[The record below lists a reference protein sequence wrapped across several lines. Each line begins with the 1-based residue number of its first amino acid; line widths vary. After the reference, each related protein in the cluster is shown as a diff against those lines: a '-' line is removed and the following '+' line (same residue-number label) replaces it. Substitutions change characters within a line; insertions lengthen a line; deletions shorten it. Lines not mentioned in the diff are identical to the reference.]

1 VRADER
7 DPTSGTA
14 NKVRAGDGWI
24 VAFAS
29 KPTPWPPSLE
39 GSLVPSSLSRLL
51 RVRRF
56 VVLLAGLAS
65 VTATA
70 APTVAATPPE
80 APTVYL
86 AQNVTTT
93 DFNGRD
99 DMIGGLAVQ
108 RDGKVVAAGSATGP
122 DGRQDLT
129 LVRYLPT
136 GTLDPTFGDD
146 GKVITRIG
154 WAAHANA
161 VVIQPDDKIVVA
173 GYAIAPDV
181 SGENGLRFMLVRY
194 LPDGRLDADF
204 HHPEPWTA
212 LTDGGL
218 PGVISALALQPDGKL
233 VVGGNIGGDV
243 RGGTFTVARYLPDG
257 RLDKTFHSSGWDS
270 MTFGQSGRS
279 AARAVV
285 VQPDGMIVAVG
296 TADDY
301 VAPLAMGRWLADGA
315 RDPGFAAPTSTAIT
329 SANAVQLQADG
340 ALVVGGSTLCGADAC
355 FGLARYRPDG
365 SLDTSFGDGGVAATH
380 IGIQA
385 FLRALLVQPDGKIL
399 GVGTGSPHGNFDLD
413 FAVARYE
420 ADGAPDRTFGIDGV
434 ATTHI
439 SPQVDDAF
447 AAVVSGHNL
456 IVGGR
461 SSYGG
466 PYASAKGS
474 DFGLAGT
481 VLPSVPAPP
490 AGPGTALP
498 IVTEPGARSGYW
510 ALASDGHV
518 HSFGDAAALGHAAA
532 GAVDIEPTPTGN
544 GYWILDDPGQVQA
557 FGDARPLGGITTR
570 GLTKNERPASISAL
584 PSGRGYWIFT
594 TRGRVFSFGEA
605 EFLGDM
611 SQTTILG
618 PVLDSVATPSG
629 RGYYMVASDGGI
641 FAFGDAAF
649 AGSMGGRTLNA
660 AVQSLVPDSD
670 GAGYWLV
677 ASDGGIFAFDA
688 PFRGSMGGAKLNR
701 PVSGMVRYGDG
712 YLMVGEDGGIFNFSS
727 LPFAGSLG
735 DKPPASPV
743 VAVAALPSERR

>member
-1 VRADER
+1 
-7 DPTSGTA
+7 
-14 NKVRAGDGWI
+14 
-24 VAFAS
+24 
-29 KPTPWPPSLE
+29 
-39 GSLVPSSLSRLL
+39 
-51 RVRRF
+51 
-56 VVLLAGLAS
+56 
-65 VTATA
+65 
-70 APTVAATPPE
+70 VAATP

-86 AQNVTTT
+86 AQNSTAT

-122 DGRQDLT
+122 DGREGLA
-129 LVRYLPT
+129 LIRYRPT
-136 GTLDPTFGDD
+136 GTIDSTFGDN
-146 GKVITRIG
+146 GRVITRIG
-154 WAAHANA
+154 TAAHANA
-161 VVIQPDDKIVVA
+161 VLVQPDDKIVVA
-173 GYAIAPDV
+173 GYATDPDD
-181 SGENGLRFMLVRY
+181 STHHGLRFMLARY
-194 LPDGRLDADF
+194 LPDGRLDPDF
-204 HHPEPWTA
+204 HHPQPWTA

-218 PGVISALALQPDGKL
+218 PGVIWALALQPDGKL

-257 RLDKTFHSSGWDS
+257 RLDKTFNTVGWDTMS
-270 MTFGQSGRS
+270 SAQYTGGA

-296 TADDY
+296 AADDY
-301 VAPLAMGRWLADGA
+301 TAPLAVGRWLPNGG
-315 RDPGFAAPTSTAIT
+315 RDPGFAPSPSTAVT
-329 SANAVQLQADG
+329 SANAVRLQADG
-340 ALVVGGSTLCGADAC
+340 SIVVGGSTLCGADAC
-355 FGLARYRPDG
+355 FGLVRYLRDG
-365 SLDTSFGDGGVAATH
+365 RLDTSFGDDGVAATH

-385 FLRALLVQPDGKIL
+385 FVRALLVQPDGKL
-399 GVGTGSPHGNFDLD
+399 VAVGAGSPHGHSDLD
-413 FAVARYE
+413 FAVARYD
-420 ADGAPDRTFGIDGV
+420 ADGAADRTFGVQGV

-447 AAVVSGHNL
+447 AAVVSGDHL

-466 PYASAKGS
+466 PYSSAKGS

-481 VLPSVPAPP
+481 LLPNTPAAPVDPLGP
-490 AGPGTALP
+490 AGPGPALP
-498 IVTEPGARSGYW
+498 AVTSPGTRSGYW

-518 HSFGDAAALGHAAA
+518 HSFGDAPALGHAGA

-544 GYWILDDPGQVQA
+544 GYWTLDDFGQVQA

-570 GLTKNERPASISAL
+570 GLTKNEQPASLSAL
-584 PSGRGYWIFT
+584 PNGRGYWVFT

-605 EFLGDM
+605 AHLGDM
-611 SQTTILG
+611 SKTTVLG

-629 RGYYMVASDGGI
+629 RGYYMVGSDGGI

-649 AGSMGGRTLNA
+649 AGSMGGRKLNA

-670 GAGYWLV
+670 GVGYWLV

-743 VAVAALPSERR
+743 VAVAALPGPNS

>member
-1 VRADER
+1 M
-7 DPTSGTA
+7 
-14 NKVRAGDGWI
+14 
-24 VAFAS
+24 
-29 KPTPWPPSLE
+29 SLE
-39 GSLVPSSLSRLL
+39 GNLVPSPLFLPL

-70 APTVAATPPE
+70 APTMAATPTK

-86 AQNVTTT
+86 AQNATTT

-129 LVRYLPT
+129 LARYLPT

-146 GKVITRIG
+146 GTVITRIG
-154 WAAHANA
+154 TAAHANA

-173 GYAIAPDV
+173 GYAVDPDDSV
-181 SGENGLRFMLVRY
+181 DHGLRFMLARY
-194 LPDGRLDADF
+194 LPDGRLDPDF
-204 HHPEPWTA
+204 HHPQPWTA
-212 LTDGGL
+212 LTDAGL
-218 PGVISALALQPDGKL
+218 PGVIWALALQPDGKL
-233 VVGGNIGGDV
+233 VVGGNIGGDL

-257 RLDKTFHSSGWDS
+257 TLDKTFHTVGWDT
-270 MTFGQSGRS
+270 MTFGQSSRA

-296 TADDY
+296 AADDY
-301 VAPLAMGRWLADGA
+301 VAPLAMARWLPNGA
-315 RDPGFAAPTSTAIT
+315 RDPGFAASTSTAVT

-340 ALVVGGSTLCGADAC
+340 SVVVGGSTLCGDDAC
-355 FGLARYRPDG
+355 FGLVRYRPDG
-365 SLDTSFGDGGVAATH
+365 SLDASFGDGGVASTH

-385 FLRALLVQPDGKIL
+385 FVRALLVQPDGRIVA
-399 GVGTGSPHGNFDLD
+399 VGAGSPHGNFDLD
-413 FAVARYE
+413 FAVARYD
-420 ADGAPDRTFGIDGV
+420 ADGAADRTFGVQGV

-447 AAVVSGHNL
+447 AAVVSGDNL

-461 SSYGG
+461 ASYGG
-466 PYASAKGS
+466 PYSSANGS

-481 VLPSVPAPP
+481 LLHNLPAAPVEPLRPAGPTAPP
-490 AGPGTALP
+490 AGAGTALP
-498 IVTEPGARSGYW
+498 AVPEPGARSGYW

-518 HSFGDAAALGHAAA
+518 HSFGDAPALGHAAA

-544 GYWILDDPGQVQA
+544 GYWTLDDTGQVQA

-570 GLTKNERPASISAL
+570 GLTKNEKPASISAL
-584 PSGRGYWIFT
+584 PSGRGYWVFT
-594 TRGRVFSFGEA
+594 TRGRIFSFGEA

-611 SQTTILG
+611 SKTTILG

-649 AGSMGGRTLNA
+649 AGSMGGRKVNA

-743 VAVAALPSERR
+743 VAVAALPGASS